1 MQKQDEENIPNI
13 ERQGWN
19 AEKIA
24 KEAANQ
30 QPDEITRN
38 ILRGDESKGN
48 PDERDIA
55 GSAESGETPQ
65 GREERKQ
72 KTGGF

>member
-24 KEAANQ
+24 EEAANQ
-30 QPDEITRN
+30 QPDEITRK
-38 ILRGDESKGN
+38 ILRGDESEGN

-55 GSAESGETPQ
+55 GSAGSGETPQ
-65 GREERKQ
+65 GREEQKQ
-72 KTGGF
+72 KTGGV